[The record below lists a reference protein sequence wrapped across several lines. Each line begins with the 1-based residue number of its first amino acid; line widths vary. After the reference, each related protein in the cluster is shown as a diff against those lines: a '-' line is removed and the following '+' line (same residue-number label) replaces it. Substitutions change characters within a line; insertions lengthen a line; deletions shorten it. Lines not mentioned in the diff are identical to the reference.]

1 MNLGRCVRM
10 SEKRIPDKQRRANER
25 PDDKCVERRRT
36 EVSRDERFAGRGSV
50 FKVPFVPDTPILKY
64 ARSYLPSQYACLSC
78 GFMGFVLQ
86 QSDLV
91 KLRKENEA
99 RGT

>member
-1 MNLGRCVRM
+1 M
-10 SEKRIPDKQRRANER
+10 SDQTTSMSNAEDQ
-25 PDDKCVERRRT
+25 KCPCCQGT
-36 EVSRDERFAGRGSV
+36 DLFAGRGSV

-78 GFMGFVLQ
+78 GFMGFMLQ
-86 QSDLV
+86 ESELV
-91 KLRKENEA
+91 KLRKEKEA

>member
-1 MNLGRCVRM
+1 M
-10 SEKRIPDKQRRANER
+10 SDQTTSVSNGEEQ
-25 PDDKCVERRRT
+25 KCPCCHGT
-36 EVSRDERFAGRGSV
+36 DLFAGRGSV